1 MNDSDLVRN
10 CRGDPAAST
19 ALGVGRPGVTR
30 TPNLRF
36 WRPLLCQLSY
46 WPRQS
51 PRSSRSGSHSRPY
64 FLSLRGAS
72 LDDLRHHAGADRS
85 SALADRKPQP
95 FLHRDRRNQLHRHL
109 DVVAGHHHLR
119 ALRQLDRA
127 RHVRRPKIKLRLV
140 TLEERRVTATLLLRQ
155 NVHLT
160 LELRVRRDRT
170 RLRQHLTALNLL
182 ALRPA
187 QQHPNVVPRLPLV
200 QKLAEH

>member
-1 MNDSDLVRN
+1 ATRIAAARTSLTVSNAVGPVSALLSMNVSDLVRN

-19 ALGVGRPGVTR
+19 ALGVGRPGGTR

-85 SALADRKPQP
+85 S
-95 FLHRDRRNQLHRHL
+95 
-109 DVVAGHHHLR
+109 
-119 ALRQLDRA
+119 
-127 RHVRRPKIKLRLV
+127 
-140 TLEERRVTATLLLRQ
+140 
-155 NVHLT
+155 
-160 LELRVRRDRT
+160 
-170 RLRQHLTALNLL
+170 
-182 ALRPA
+182 
-187 QQHPNVVPRLPLV
+187 
-200 QKLAEH
+200 